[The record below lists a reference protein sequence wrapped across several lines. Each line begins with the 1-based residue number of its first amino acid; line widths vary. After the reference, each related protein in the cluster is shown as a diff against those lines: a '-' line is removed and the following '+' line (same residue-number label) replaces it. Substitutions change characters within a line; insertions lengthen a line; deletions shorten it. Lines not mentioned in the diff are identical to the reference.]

1 MSQNAVFFRF
11 FTFIFDSCTNLWR
24 FPLNFRQQHRGYFI
38 FLCGFRWLAGKK
50 EMQTM
55 KFLAQFFVFF
65 ANFS

>member
-1 MSQNAVFFRF
+1 MSQMLIFFVF
-11 FTFIFDSCTNLWR
+11 FTFIFDSCTNLWC

-38 FLCGFRWLAGKK
+38 FLCDFRRLAGKK

-55 KFLAQFFVFF
+55 KFLAQFFVIF